1 MGLNFDERGVNQSHT
16 EVDLRKR
23 EKSSGLER
31 LRDELK

>member
-1 MGLNFDERGVNQSHT
+1 MGLNFDDRGVNQLHT

-23 EKSSGLER
+23 EKSLSLER